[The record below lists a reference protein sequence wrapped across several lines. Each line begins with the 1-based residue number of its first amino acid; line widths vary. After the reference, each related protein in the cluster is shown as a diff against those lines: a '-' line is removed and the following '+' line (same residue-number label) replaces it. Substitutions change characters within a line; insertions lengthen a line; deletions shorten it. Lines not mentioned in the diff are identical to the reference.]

1 MPVQYKIKQPFR
13 EKNTSKK
20 NPWED
25 RELDT
30 QTSPTLNPF
39 TPPSPKENAVVPDAQ
54 EIIENVIVGEANL

>member
-13 EKNTSKK
+13 GKNTSKK